1 MPLVE
6 PSRILLIRPSAL
18 GDVCRTVPALV
29 SLRRRYPTARI
40 DWLVRDAFVD
50 AVRAHPDLNGALSF
64 PRTAMQRWW
73 TPTGGRTLVEFL
85 RAVAAPQYDLVIDCQ
100 GLFRSGVFAFASGAP
115 RRFGDR
121 SAPELAWLAYTD
133 RVRIDHDLHVV
144 DRMLAIT
151 TAAGAPAVPDMRL
164 HAPPDAE
171 LPSAIESAQPFAVLA
186 PTSAWPGK
194 CWPADR
200 FAQLAAQL
208 LEEGLVE
215 RIVVVGG
222 ANERAQIEP
231 LAKLAASDGRVLDLV
246 GRTTIGELMRM
257 IEHASLVVANDSAAV
272 HMAVGFHRP
281 LVALLGPT
289 DARLAGPYQR
299 MDAVVQVVS
308 NADELTH
315 RACKDASHG
324 AALMERITVELAM
337 SKAREQLE
345 RKCKTLNNNATASES
360 CV

>member
-1 MPLVE
+1 MLP
-6 PSRILLIRPSAL
+6 
-18 GDVCRTVPALV
+18 
-29 SLRRRYPTARI
+29 
-40 DWLVRDAFVD
+40 
-50 AVRAHPDLNGALSF
+50 F

-100 GLFRSGVFAFASGAP
+100 GLFRSGVFAFAGGAK
-115 RRFGDR
+115 RRVGDR
-121 SAPELAWLAYTD
+121 AAPELAWLAYTD
-133 RVRIDHDLHVV
+133 RVRVDHDLHVV

-151 TAAGAPAVPDMRL
+151 AAAGAPAVSDMRL
-164 HAPPDAE
+164 YTPPDAE
-171 LPSAIESAQPFAVLA
+171 MPSEINAAERFAVLA

-208 LEEGLVE
+208 LQEGHVE

-222 ANERAQIEP
+222 ANERTQIAP
-231 LAKLAASDGRVLDLV
+231 LANLAGSDGRVVDLV
-246 GRTTIGELMRM
+246 GRTSIGELMRL

-324 AALMERITVELAM
+324 AALMERISVELAM

-345 RKCKTLNNNATASES
+345 HKCKILNNNATASES
-360 CV
+360 